1 MRVSFR
7 TKIYLSLMRSVCNNE
22 NGAVLIVGLV
32 FMVLLAML
40 GLTAVVMTTT
50 DMKIGGNYKTNAQA
64 STVAQAGIDEALYRL
79 RMVDDLGNPPPYG
92 SMININGVTF
102 NAAIGVDPNGLL
114 TNGVDDDVN
123 GVEDDPSDLNYNGTW
138 DNRDWKTKI
147 MLKTSDDTDT
157 TTTFFTPTIQPSA
170 SWLEYSSSTDDG
182 NALTIEFLKDD
193 EDMDGD
199 GNYDE
204 IVFYDPT
211 ILSYNVE
218 GLSGNHAS
226 GKPAVVIT
234 STGKEQGSMKRIKV
248 AATCM
253 PVDLT
258 AKASVMVNMSPN
270 ITGSALISG
279 FNHMLSTTPADEK
292 DGPKWH
298 LMDGAAGESVFDT
311 NGIDNHGGKEVPTPT
326 GGLSPDYFLTLVA
339 GEELDFEARIPYGQ
353 KLHTTGHAPGVWTP
367 LGVGTILPDSEVFG
381 GCGAGG
387 DSTDPACFWKE
398 EFTFTW
404 MELWELLGL
413 DDSATLDKILA
424 EANVTYADV
433 DGSGQLSVAPM
444 GVTYI
449 DNAGK
454 LDLKLSSTG
463 QGLMYITGNL
473 IVQSL
478 DFKGLIYVE
487 GDASITGG
495 FWLLGAM
502 AIKGTTTGNFS
513 AGNGTFLYS
522 LDSLNTYVNAAMGWQ
537 ILWWDG
543 LG

>member
-1 MRVSFR
+1 M
-7 TKIYLSLMRSVCNNE
+7 KLSLSKNPSLAAMRSAFNNE
-22 NGAVLIVGLV
+22 SGVALVIGLMFV
-32 FMVLLAML
+32 AILTML
-40 GLTAVVMTTT
+40 GTTAVVLTTT
-50 DMKIGGNYKTNAQA
+50 DMKIGANYKTSVQA
-64 STVAQAGIDEALYRL
+64 FNVAQAGIDEALYRL
-79 RMVDDLGNPPPYG
+79 RMVDDVGNPPPYG

-114 TNGVDDDVN
+114 TNGVDDDGN
-123 GVEDDPSDLNYNGTW
+123 GAVDDISDLNYNATW

-170 SWLEYSSSTDDG
+170 SWMEYSSSTDDG
-182 NALTIEFLKDD
+182 NVLTIEFLKDD
-193 EDMDGD
+193 KDMDSD

-211 ILSYNVE
+211 LLAYNVE
-218 GLSGNHAS
+218 GLGGNHAS
-226 GKPAVVIT
+226 GKPAVMIT

-258 AKASVMVNMSPN
+258 AKASVMVNMSPT

-279 FNHMLSTTPADEK
+279 FNHMLNTTVADEK

-298 LMDGAAGESVFDT
+298 LMDGTAGESVFDI
-311 NGIDNHGGKEVPTPT
+311 NGIDNHGGKEIPAV
-326 GGLSPDYFLTLVA
+326 GLSPDYDVSLAVA
-339 GEELDFEARIPYGQ
+339 NEELNFEARIPYGQ

-381 GCGAGG
+381 GCGTGG
-387 DSTDPACFWKE
+387 SPADPACFWKE

-404 MELWELLGL
+404 MSLADLLGINQPI
-413 DDSATLDKILA
+413 LDKILE

-449 DNAGK
+449 DNLGK

-487 GDASITGG
+487 GNANITGG

-537 ILWWDG
+537 TLWWDS
-543 LG
+543 LD

>member
-1 MRVSFR
+1 MQVLFR

-50 DMKIGGNYKTNAQA
+50 DMKIGANYKTYAQA

-79 RMVDDLGNPPPYG
+79 RMVDDFGTNPPPYG

-147 MLKTSDDTDT
+147 MLKTSDDADT
-157 TTTFFTPTIQPSA
+157 TTTFFTPTIQPSS
-170 SWLEYSSSTDDG
+170 SWMKYSSTTDDG

-193 EDMDGD
+193 EDMDSD

-211 ILSYNVE
+211 LLAYNVE
-218 GLSGNHAS
+218 GLGGNHAS

-258 AKASVMVNMSPN
+258 AKASVMVNMSPT
-270 ITGSALISG
+270 ISGSALISG
-279 FNHMLSTTPADEK
+279 FNHMLSTTAADEK
-292 DGPKWH
+292 DGPKRH
-298 LMDGAAGESVFDT
+298 LMDGTAGESVFNI
-311 NGIDNHGGKEVPTPT
+311 NGIDNHGGKEVPAVGPT
-326 GGLSPDYFLTLVA
+326 PDYDVTLVHA
-339 GEELDFEARIPYGQ
+339 DEELNFETRIPYGQ

-367 LGVGTILPDSEVFG
+367 LGVGTVLPDSEVFG
-381 GCGAGG
+381 GCGTGG
-387 DSTDPACFWKE
+387 DPTDPACFWKE
-398 EFTFTW
+398 EFTFVW

-413 DDSATLDKILA
+413 DDSATLQKILD

-478 DFKGLIYVE
+478 NFKGLIYVE
-487 GDASITGG
+487 GDANITGG

-502 AIKGTTTGNFS
+502 AIKGATVGNFS

-537 ILWWDG
+537 TLWWDG
-543 LG
+543 LD